1 MKSEH
6 AQDMLKEIK
15 EEASIF
21 ASILAEKEKYVSGF
35 VKLFKSRNFKRIYLV
50 GNGSPGWAAM
60 TLKYAATDILKV
72 DATYST
78 PGLFLHHDGFD
89 VSGVYKKEEI
99 LLICPAESGRT
110 KGPVLIARK
119 AKELGI
125 PVVSTTLEPE
135 GVLAAESDV
144 VIFKPSRR
152 EYGLPSTKGH
162 STGIFLFL
170 LAFVEAAHETGRI
183 SEGEYG
189 EYMAGLNRLP
199 ETVLN
204 AYECTLEWFDRYMD
218 LIMNCGRFHLLGY
231 GANYGTVNEIVLKFV
246 ESHKKPSI
254 AVELEEFMHG
264 HIRSISSD
272 ELIVMICAEEGPER
286 ERMLKLYDLLIEEK
300 VGMGCL
306 LLHSTQ
312 DNFSKSLEL
321 TINATNVKYVN
332 CLEYLVPLQILA
344 FQISDHLG
352 LDMSVSV
359 HLALKHVMEPSFVSP
374 DQAEDN

>member
-6 AQDMLKEIK
+6 AQDMLKEIR
-15 EEASIF
+15 EEAAIF
-21 ASILAEKEKYVSGF
+21 SSILAEKNKYIKEF
-35 VKLFKSRNFKRIYLV
+35 TELFKSHNFKRIYLV

-78 PGLFLHHDGFD
+78 PGLFLYHDGFD
-89 VSGVYKKEEI
+89 ISGIYKKEEI

-135 GVLAAESDV
+135 GVLGVESDV

-183 SEGEYG
+183 SDTEYR
-189 EYMAGLNRLP
+189 EYMAGIEKLP
-199 ETVLN
+199 ETVLD
-204 AYECTLEWFDRYMD
+204 AYECTLKWFDQYMD
-218 LIMNCGRFHLLGY
+218 LIMNCGRFHLVGY

-246 ESHKKPSI
+246 ESHRKPGI

-264 HIRSISSD
+264 HIRSLTSD
-272 ELIVMICAEEGPER
+272 ELTVMICAEGGPEK
-286 ERMLKLYDLLIEEK
+286 ERMLKLYDLLTQEK
-300 VGMGCL
+300 AGMGCL
-306 LLHSTQ
+306 LLHSTR
-312 DNFSKSLEL
+312 DSFRKPLEL
-321 TINATNVKYVN
+321 TFNATNVKYVN
-332 CLEYLVPLQILA
+332 CLEYLVPLQILTY
-344 FQISDHLG
+344 QISDHLG
-352 LDMSVSV
+352 LDMSMST
-359 HLALKHVMEPSFVSP
+359 HMALKYAMEPSFETLT
-374 DQAEDN
+374 QADNS

>member
-21 ASILAEKEKYVSGF
+21 ASILEEKEKYVRGF
-35 VKLFKSRNFKRIYLV
+35 VELFKSHIFKRIYLV

-78 PGLFLHHDGFD
+78 SGLFLHHDGFD
-89 VSGVYKKEEI
+89 ISGVYKKEEI

-135 GVLAAESDV
+135 GVLAVESDV

-162 STGIFLFL
+162 STGIFLLL

-183 SEGEYG
+183 SEIEYR
-189 EYMAGLNRLP
+189 EYMMGINRLP
-199 ETVLN
+199 ETVLD
-204 AYECTLEWFDRYMD
+204 AYERTLEWFDQYMD
-218 LIMNCGRFHLLGY
+218 LIMNCGRFHLVGY

-246 ESHKKPSI
+246 ESHKRPSI

-272 ELIVMICAEEGPER
+272 ELVVMICAEEGPEK
-286 ERMLKLYDLLIEEK
+286 ERMLKLYDLLVKEK

-306 LLHSTQ
+306 LLHSKQ
-312 DNFSKSLEL
+312 DNFDKSLEL
-321 TINATNVKYVN
+321 TFDATNVKYVN
-332 CLEYLVPLQILA
+332 CLEYLVPLQILTY
-344 FQISDHLG
+344 QISNHLG
-352 LDMSVSV
+352 LDMSVSA
-359 HLALKHVMEPSFVSP
+359 HLTLKHAMEPSFRSSIK
-374 DQAEDN
+374 DDND